1 VAINHLIGKSKQ
13 TMKAN
18 PISNA
23 LILLALATLL
33 TSCFKEPE
41 FKGVQNIVVKELS
54 ANGVTVDAEALF
66 YNPNGVSITLEQ
78 IDVNLVINDSN
89 VGNVNYALNQK
100 IEGKSDFKLPIT
112 VSFPPKLLYDNLL
125 QGLAGLLTQKEYV
138 VEYRGFVRAKAVGI
152 SLKIPVKE
160 KKKIKF

>member
-1 VAINHLIGKSKQ
+1 MAQNHPKGKRKEI
-13 TMKAN
+13 MKAKFL
-18 PISNA
+18 SR
-23 LILLALATLL
+23 LFLFLTLSVLL

-41 FKGVQNIVVKELS
+41 FKGVQNIVVRELT

-66 YNPNGVSITLEQ
+66 FNPNGVSITLEQ
-78 IDVNLVINDSN
+78 IDVNLVINDNN
-89 VGNVNYALNQK
+89 VGNVNYTLNQK

-112 VSFPPKLLYDNLL
+112 VTFPPKLLYDNLL
-125 QGLAGLLTQKEYV
+125 QGLAGLLTKKEYV
-138 VEYRGFVRAKAVGI
+138 VEYKGHVKAKAIGI